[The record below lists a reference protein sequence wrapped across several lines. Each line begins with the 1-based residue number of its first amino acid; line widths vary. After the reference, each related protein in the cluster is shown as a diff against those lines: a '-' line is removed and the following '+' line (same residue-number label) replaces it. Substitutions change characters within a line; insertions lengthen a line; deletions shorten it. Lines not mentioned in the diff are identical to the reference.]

1 MNLRKKMRRGSLA
14 ALIAL
19 ALTSSALAM
28 PTGGVVETGN
38 VSINNGT
45 LANVPDNA
53 TITSRGNAIINW
65 DDFSVAQGET
75 LNFNISYGA
84 LLNRVTGSQV
94 SEILGK
100 ITQTQTNDPG
110 LGLIQKPHGTLILVN
125 PNGIHVGG
133 SAVLDVSNLMLS
145 TLQVSSDD
153 FAKNGQPILTRA
165 TEGAL
170 GARSITIDRGARVNV
185 HGLNLGIYGGM
196 VEVADGVRFDLMYGN
211 LGDAVSVDIR
221 AGKTMTQERKDGA
234 TVGEIVA
241 APGNNVGFHGFVG
254 TNSIARN
261 HYVTIA
267 GYQVNAD
274 NGRVAGGAT
283 DGTYVEFVAAEKY
296 AFRDTGNGSVVAYAD
311 RFTATPENTI
321 RAKNLTLWGNHELTF
336 SGGKISIEDAAEKI
350 KTANLR
356 MRAYT
361 SYEETEADGKRVVN
375 VQAAPE
381 NTIDLKNTDFE
392 AVRAHIYGGKVTV
405 ADNVNFTTKPMV
417 TPGEFEI
424 TVGNVKEDDAA
435 DTYEHR
441 TVLGNNIDF
450 HGSINGFARTDESV
464 ALIGHSL
471 NLDRMSIRNAGE
483 VALAAVDQLK
493 SAGAVT
499 DASSTAA
506 NRLRADGLK
515 IDVTKD
521 TLIAGGTVKLSNA
534 QVNTNSQRLL
544 IATGALKEKGGD
556 PLSVTTRPNQ
566 SVTIDGTSTFKTR
579 EVEITGGTV
588 TVDKDVTFTSSIPS
602 GGGDF
607 GIVAGNEVN
616 DDDTQRY
623 TTQTSAGNNIVFR
636 GKVENYGKTSDDPVL
651 FIGNKVTLDGA
662 SLTNN
667 GDVRLA
673 AANKVDSNGS
683 NVAIEV
689 AKGNELGLWGT
700 TLSAGQV
707 NLAGGT
713 IGVWKNSAVTSG
725 VEVGVN
731 PAGVVSRTDGSAASV
746 LRDASSSVTPS
757 TAFTESSEVQPPA
770 PQAEPQPTPDNP
782 QPQPE
787 PRPSLAEKDIENI
800 ETGAQVVKN
809 ILVNNAT
816 TATRTA
822 ALMQTIEKM
831 NEDDAASQRQT
842 AGVMMGIFNEIATS
856 DALTENEKIAL
867 HRTAFES
874 YKPMQEAREEQ
885 DNIIAT
891 LAEEA
896 VAATAENMPVYPD
909 DSEAEDVVSFA

>member
-521 TLIAGGTVKLSNA
+521 TLIAGGTVTLSHA

-544 IATGALKEKGGD
+544 IATGTVKEKNGNA
-556 PLSVTTRPNQ
+556 LSVTTQPNQ
-566 SVTIDGTSTFKTR
+566 SVTINGTSTFTTR

-588 TVDKDVTFTSSIPS
+588 TVDKDVAFTSSIPS

-616 DDDTQRY
+616 DDAAQRY

-636 GKVENYGKTSDDPVL
+636 GKIENYGKTSDDPVL

>member
-1 MNLRKKMRRGSLA
+1 
-14 ALIAL
+14 
-19 ALTSSALAM
+19 
-28 PTGGVVETGN
+28 
-38 VSINNGT
+38 
-45 LANVPDNA
+45 
-53 TITSRGNAIINW
+53 
-65 DDFSVAQGET
+65 
-75 LNFNISYGA
+75 
-84 LLNRVTGSQV
+84 
-94 SEILGK
+94 
-100 ITQTQTNDPG
+100 
-110 LGLIQKPHGTLILVN
+110 
-125 PNGIHVGG
+125 
-133 SAVLDVSNLMLS
+133 
-145 TLQVSSDD
+145 
-153 FAKNGQPILTRA
+153 
-165 TEGAL
+165 
-170 GARSITIDRGARVNV
+170 
-185 HGLNLGIYGGM
+185 
-196 VEVADGVRFDLMYGN
+196 
-211 LGDAVSVDIR
+211 
-221 AGKTMTQERKDGA
+221 
-234 TVGEIVA
+234 
-241 APGNNVGFHGFVG
+241 
-254 TNSIARN
+254 
-261 HYVTIA
+261 
-267 GYQVNAD
+267 
-274 NGRVAGGAT
+274 
-283 DGTYVEFVAAEKY
+283 
-296 AFRDTGNGSVVAYAD
+296 
-311 RFTATPENTI
+311 
-321 RAKNLTLWGNHELTF
+321 
-336 SGGKISIEDAAEKI
+336 
-350 KTANLR
+350 

-450 HGSINGFARTDESV
+450 HGSIDGFARTDESV

-544 IATGALKEKGGD
+544 IATGALKEKDGD

-602 GGGDF
+602 GGDF
-607 GIVAGNEVN
+607 GIVAGNQVN
-616 DDDTQRY
+616 DDAAQRY

-636 GKVENYGKTSDDPVL
+636 GKIEKYGKTSDDPVL

-770 PQAEPQPTPDNP
+770 LPTETPLSAQD
-782 QPQPE
+782 E
-787 PRPSLAEKDIENI
+787 ENI
-800 ETGAQVVKN
+800 DTGRLAAQDA
-809 ILVNNAT
+809 LD
-816 TATRTA
+816 TATSKEEA
-822 ALMQTIEKM
+822 VASLVKTIAKLNEKVA
-831 NEDDAASQRQT
+831 ESPRQT
-842 AGVMMGIFNEIATS
+842 AGIVVGMVKEIAETS
-856 DALTENEKIAL
+856 TLDAADKLDLQRAVL
-867 HRTAFES
+867 DA
-874 YKPMQEAREEQ
+874 YAPVQELKDEQ
-885 DNIIAT
+885 DHHAVRT
-891 LAEEA
+891 LADA
-896 VAATAENMPVYPD
+896 VRAAENTLVTATTHALDSSDVQPVTFTD
-909 DSEAEDVVSFA
+909 

>member
-19 ALTSSALAM
+19 ALSSSALAM

-65 DDFSVAQGET
+65 NDFSVAQGET

-234 TVGEIVA
+234 RVGEIVA

-254 TNSIARN
+254 TNSVARN

-321 RAKNLTLWGNHELTF
+321 KAKNLTLWGNHELTF

-435 DTYEHR
+435 DSYEHR

-515 IDVTKD
+515 IDATND
-521 TLIAGGTVKLSNA
+521 TLIAGGTVTLSHA

-544 IATGALKEKGGD
+544 IATGALKEKDGD

-566 SVTIDGTSTFKTR
+566 SVTINGTSTFTTR

-607 GIVAGNEVN
+607 GIVAGNQVN
-616 DDDTQRY
+616 DDAAQRY

-673 AANKVDSNGS
+673 AANKVDSKGS

-689 AKGNELGLWGT
+689 TKGNELGLWGT
-700 TLSAGQV
+700 TVSAGQV

-725 VEVGVN
+725 AEVGVN
-731 PAGVVSRTDGSAASV
+731 PSGVVSRTDGSAESV
-746 LRDASSSVTPS
+746 LRDASSTVTPS
-757 TAFTESSEVQPPA
+757 MAFTEASAVPEQPPV
-770 PQAEPQPTPDNP
+770 PQPVPDE
-782 QPQPE
+782 PQPE
-787 PRPSLAEKDIENI
+787 PKPSLAEKDIENI

-831 NEDDAASQRQT
+831 NDDNAASQRQT

-885 DNIIAT
+885 DNIIAA

-896 VAATAENMPVYPD
+896 VGATAENMPVYPD
-909 DSEAEDVVSFA
+909 ETEAEDVVSFA

>member
-19 ALTSSALAM
+19 ALSSSALAM

-165 TEGAL
+165 TEGSL
-170 GARSITIDRGARVNV
+170 GARSITIDRGAQVNV

-234 TVGEIVA
+234 RVGEIVA

-274 NGRVAGGAT
+274 NGCVAGGAT
-283 DGTYVEFVAAEKY
+283 DGTYVDFVAAKKY
-296 AFRDTGNGSVVAYAD
+296 AFRDTGNGSVVGYAD

-321 RAKNLTLWGNHELTF
+321 KAKNLTLWGNHELTF

-450 HGSINGFARTDESV
+450 HGSIDGFARTDESV

-544 IATGALKEKGGD
+544 IATGALKEKDGD

-607 GIVAGNEVN
+607 GIVAGNQVN
-616 DDDTQRY
+616 DDAAQRY

-636 GKVENYGKTSDDPVL
+636 GKIEKYGKTSDDPVL

-770 PQAEPQPTPDNP
+770 LPTETPLSEQD
-782 QPQPE
+782 E
-787 PRPSLAEKDIENI
+787 ENI
-800 ETGAQVVKN
+800 DTGRMAAQDALAATSKEEKVASLVK
-809 ILVNNAT
+809 
-816 TATRTA
+816 
-822 ALMQTIEKM
+822 TIAKLNEKVA
-831 NEDDAASQRQT
+831 ESPRQT
-842 AGVMMGIFNEIATS
+842 AGIVVGMVKEIAETS
-856 DALTENEKIAL
+856 ALNAADKLDLQRAVLDAYA
-867 HRTAFES
+867 
-874 YKPMQEAREEQ
+874 PVQELKDEQ
-885 DNIIAT
+885 DHHDVRT
-891 LAEEA
+891 LADA
-896 VAATAENMPVYPD
+896 VRAAENTLVMATTHALDSSDVQPVTFTD
-909 DSEAEDVVSFA
+909 

>member
-19 ALTSSALAM
+19 ALSSSALAM

-234 TVGEIVA
+234 RVGEIVA

-254 TNSIARN
+254 TNSVARN

-321 RAKNLTLWGNHELTF
+321 KAKNLTLWGNHELTF

-417 TPGEFEI
+417 RPGEFEI
-424 TVGNVKEDDAA
+424 TVGNVKEDDAS

-544 IATGALKEKGGD
+544 IATGTLKEKDGD

-607 GIVAGNEVN
+607 SIVAGNEVN
-616 DDDTQRY
+616 DDAAQRY

-731 PAGVVSRTDGSAASV
+731 PTGVVSRTDGSAASV

-909 DSEAEDVVSFA
+909 DSEAEDVVTFA

>member
-1 MNLRKKMRRGSLA
+1 MNLKKKMRRGSLA

-19 ALTSSALAM
+19 ALSSSALAM

-165 TEGAL
+165 TEGSL
-170 GARSITIDRGARVNV
+170 GARSITIDRGAQVNV

-234 TVGEIVA
+234 RVGEIVA

-274 NGRVAGGAT
+274 NGCVAGGAT
-283 DGTYVEFVAAEKY
+283 DGTYVDFVAAKKY
-296 AFRDTGNGSVVAYAD
+296 AFRDTENGSVVGYAD

-321 RAKNLTLWGNHELTF
+321 KAKNLTLWGNHELTF

-435 DTYEHR
+435 DTYEHS

-450 HGSINGFARTDESV
+450 HGSIDGFARTDESV

-544 IATGALKEKGGD
+544 IATGALKEKDGD

-602 GGGDF
+602 GGDF
-607 GIVAGNEVN
+607 GIVAGNQVN
-616 DDDTQRY
+616 DDAAQRY

-636 GKVENYGKTSDDPVL
+636 GKIEKYGKTSDDPVL

-770 PQAEPQPTPDNP
+770 LPTETPLSEQD
-782 QPQPE
+782 E
-787 PRPSLAEKDIENI
+787 ENI
-800 ETGAQVVKN
+800 DTGRLAAQDA
-809 ILVNNAT
+809 LD
-816 TATRTA
+816 TATSKEEA
-822 ALMQTIEKM
+822 VASLVKKIAKLNEKVA
-831 NEDDAASQRQT
+831 ESPRQT
-842 AGVMMGIFNEIATS
+842 AGIVVGMVKEIAETS
-856 DALTENEKIAL
+856 TLDAADKLDLQRAVL
-867 HRTAFES
+867 DA
-874 YKPMQEAREEQ
+874 YAPVQELKDEQ
-885 DNIIAT
+885 DHHDVRT
-891 LAEEA
+891 LADA
-896 VAATAENMPVYPD
+896 VRAAENTLVMATTHALDSSNVQPVTFTD
-909 DSEAEDVVSFA
+909 